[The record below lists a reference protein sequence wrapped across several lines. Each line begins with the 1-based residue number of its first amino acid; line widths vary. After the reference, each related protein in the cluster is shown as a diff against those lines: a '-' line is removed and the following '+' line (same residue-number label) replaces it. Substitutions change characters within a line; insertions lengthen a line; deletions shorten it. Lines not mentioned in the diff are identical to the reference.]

1 MNFLDNVFLEEGTSS
16 NPTPPK
22 PKTKGGVVVHY
33 EPNPLDL
40 KFNGNFKFEEPVE
53 KEIKVIYIEPK
64 QRKGKK

>member
-16 NPTPPK
+16 NPTPP

-33 EPNPLDL
+33 ESNPLDF

-53 KEIKVIYIEPK
+53 QDIKVIYIDPK
-64 QRKGKK
+64 KRKGKR